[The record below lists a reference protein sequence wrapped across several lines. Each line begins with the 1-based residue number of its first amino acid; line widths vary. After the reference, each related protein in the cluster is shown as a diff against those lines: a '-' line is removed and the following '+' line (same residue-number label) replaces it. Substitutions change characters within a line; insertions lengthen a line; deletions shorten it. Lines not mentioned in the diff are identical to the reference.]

1 MSDSP
6 VLSVNDAAKVFLLVE
21 DSSED
26 AFLFDLQFRRSRAA
40 KLCIVRDGEDAI
52 HYLEGK
58 APYDD
63 RGEFPLPHVILL
75 DLKMP
80 KRDGIEVLKWLRNQ
94 TLGGVELTPVVVIS
108 DSTSEEVVKQ
118 VYKCGGNCFMS
129 KPVNPDEMKERIRA
143 LIAFW
148 CEHIRTIA
156 SASVEMTASGQP
168 PSMKIVA
175 A

>member
-6 VLSVNDAAKVFLLVE
+6 TLSFTDAAKVFLLVE

-26 AFLFDLQFRRSRAA
+26 AFLFDLEFRRSHPA
-40 KLCIVRDGEDAI
+40 KLCIVRDGEEAI

-63 RGEFPLPHVILL
+63 RDEFPLPHVILL

-80 KRDGIEVLKWLRNQ
+80 KRDGIEVLKWLRDQN
-94 TLGGVELTPVVVIS
+94 LDGVELTPVVVIS
-108 DSTSEEVVKQ
+108 DASSEEVVKQ

-129 KPVNPDEMKERIRA
+129 KPVNPDEMKERIRV

-156 SASVEMTASGQP
+156 SSSAQMTESEKP
-168 PSMKIVA
+168 LSMKTIA